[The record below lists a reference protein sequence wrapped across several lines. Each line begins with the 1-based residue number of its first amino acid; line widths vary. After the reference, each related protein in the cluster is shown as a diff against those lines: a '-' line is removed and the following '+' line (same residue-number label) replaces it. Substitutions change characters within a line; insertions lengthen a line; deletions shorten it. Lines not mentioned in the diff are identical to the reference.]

1 MGGYEFARADE
12 EVLDL
17 SSAEHLERLERAIL
31 RLSEPRV
38 YAELAAIA
46 RTAPEATRAERGFQ
60 PLDPAGRPS

>member
-1 MGGYEFARADE
+1 MGGYECARADE

-17 SSAEHLERLERAIL
+17 SSAEHIERLERAIL

-38 YAELAAIA
+38 MAELAAIA
-46 RTAPEATRAERGFQ
+46 RTAPETVRAKRGFQ